1 MFTSIHPILTLL
13 TSVSLLGSHAPR
25 AQSGVA
31 PDSATCDATVRV
43 VVTQPAYATLV
54 EELGGSSVVVTSI
67 ASAAQDPHT
76 VVPRPSFALEIRRAQ
91 LFVTT
96 GLDLEL
102 WAPALLDKAGNSQVM
117 EGASGYVTAYTG
129 VELLDIPASVDRSAG
144 DVHIYGNPHL
154 HTEPLTVLQ
163 IARNITVGLR
173 RVTPRCSEHFDEG
186 LASFTDRIHRR
197 LFGDHLVDLLG
208 GDMLE
213 ELALS
218 GTLNSFLEG
227 NSLEGVP
234 LIEHLG
240 GWLEEAA
247 PLRGKKM
254 ICYHPNWSY
263 FEDRFGVDCVAT
275 VETRPGIPPTPR
287 HVVELLRLMEN
298 EGIRVVVG
306 ANYFDRNKVNTV
318 ARRGNAV
325 PVVLPLALQNEPG
338 GHEYFDL
345 VDIWVSTLVEAFRQA
360 EQLGG

>member
-1 MFTSIHPILTLL
+1 MFISIHPILTLV
-13 TSVSLLGSHAPR
+13 TSLSLLGPHAHSAEGR
-25 AQSGVA
+25 VA
-31 PDSATCDATVRV
+31 PDSLSCDATVRV
-43 VVTQPAYATLV
+43 VVTQPAYATIV
-54 EELGGSSVVVTSI
+54 DELGGASVEVKSI

-102 WAPALLDKAGNSQVM
+102 WAPPLLDKAGNARVM
-117 EGASGYVTAYTG
+117 EGAPGYVTAYTG
-129 VELLDIPASVDRSAG
+129 IDLLDIPASVDRSAG

-163 IARNITVGLR
+163 IARNITVGLK
-173 RVTPRCSEHFDEG
+173 RVTPACSDYFNQG
-186 LASFTDRIHRR
+186 L
-197 LFGDHLVDLLG
+197 GDYLVDLLG
-208 GDMLE
+208 GDVLE
-213 ELALS
+213 DLALS
-218 GTLNSFLEG
+218 GTLYTFLEG
-227 NSLEGVP
+227 NSLEGTP

-240 GWLEEAA
+240 GWLEAAA

-263 FEDRFGVDCVAT
+263 FENRFGLDCIAT
-275 VETRPGIPPTPR
+275 VESRPGIPPTPR
-287 HVVELLRLMEN
+287 HVVELLRLMEQ

-306 ANYFDRNKVNTV
+306 ANYFDRQRVNTV

-325 PVVLPLALQNEPG
+325 PVLLPLALPNEPG

-345 VDIWVSTLVEAFRQA
+345 VDIWISTLVEAFRQA
-360 EQLGG
+360 EELG